1 MALRRMI
8 RFDWNCDWLPL
19 RLAAIEVDHS
29 QAVAVGLIVN
39 ELVTNSLKYAF
50 PLRRGTV
57 SVTLERVEPVKARL
71 TVADDGIGMPADQVR
86 GHGIGLELAPVL
98 ARMAHGEFNMEQR
111 SVGMAG
117 LLI

>member
-1 MALRRMI
+1 MASKGTI
-8 RFDWNCDWLPL
+8 RSNWTWHLTP
-19 RLAAIEVDHS
+19 IEVDHS

-57 SVTLERVEPVKARL
+57 SVTLERVEPGRARL

-86 GHGIGLELAPVL
+86 E
-98 ARMAHGEFNMEQR
+98 
-111 SVGMAG
+111 GMASVWN
-117 LLI
+117 